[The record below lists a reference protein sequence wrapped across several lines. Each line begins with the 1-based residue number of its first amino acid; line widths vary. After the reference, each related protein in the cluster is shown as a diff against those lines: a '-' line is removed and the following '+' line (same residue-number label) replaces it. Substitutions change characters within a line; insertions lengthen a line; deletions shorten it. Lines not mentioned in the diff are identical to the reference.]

1 MRAFWGWIIC
11 ENAFRQAF
19 RKAQETSIM
28 QVEFAFAASSA
39 AVVAPRNTRSGC
51 SVEAGVNAKSNCLGM
66 QLAFACTGVVV
77 PFRSSGVTDLVSEI
91 AERLGGPVEGVMTCD
106 AFTVACRE
114 VVTAYVARS

>member
-1 MRAFWGWIIC
+1 
-11 ENAFRQAF
+11 
-19 RKAQETSIM
+19 M

-77 PFRSSGVTDLVSEI
+77 PVRRFGATRLAGEI
-91 AERLGGPVEGVMTCD
+91 AACAGGLDEGVMTFD
-106 AFTVACRE
+106 AFTMASRGANRE
-114 VVTAYVARS
+114 YVAANMARS